1 MNATTRLVCALLVTL
16 AVAASRLHARGGG
29 GCLEQGTLIA
39 TPHGAVPIE
48 QLRVGD
54 AVWGNRDGRPVAATV
69 QALTR
74 VEPERYLELTVDGRS
89 VRVTP
94 EHPVEVSRGV
104 FVRADHLQPG
114 QSVVVS
120 GEPNAAPA
128 PYPLASLVT
137 RSAAA
142 PAYNLLV
149 SPGGVFTANG
159 IAVHNKG
166 CFLPDTPITM
176 ADGTRRPISQVQA
189 GDEVLAFEAD
199 GALVHARVHGV
210 LTHLVDSYLILR
222 TEHVE
227 VRVTEEHPFYVGH
240 GTFKTAEALQLGEP
254 VMVCSENALIAQ
266 TVLAIERVSAP
277 ATVYNLQ
284 TDSPHTFL
292 ANGVAVHNKGGGC
305 FVPGTRIATPD
316 GNRPI
321 ESLRLGDTVYGV
333 EPGGRLVAT
342 AVAGVYLNHAVERWL
357 RTDRG
362 VLRTTD
368 EHPLLTA
375 DGFVEA
381 GDLGAGD
388 RLATA
393 RGLLAVRE
401 VGRGAAEVPVYT
413 LKVGGPH
420 TFVADGAIVHNKGGG
435 FHGGGYHSG
444 GSRGGSSDSS
454 DLGEAIFTGVGLF
467 VFLIVMAA
475 KFSSGNQDEELDYC
489 YSRGQIDAKAAK
501 TMKLL
506 QFIARTDA
514 KWEPEKLRTAAH
526 DTFQLLQR
534 CWRARDYGPM
544 KTKMMA
550 ELYEDHCRQIEA
562 MRQNHEINMLDS
574 LRIEA
579 VDLVH
584 VEYAAIPN
592 ARWFTALFTASA
604 RDYYVDDRSGSKIRG
619 DDGAARF
626 QEFWSFQFQDGAW
639 LLREIEQTKE
649 SSLLTRENFFEPFTD
664 AGRDQVYGEHAGEA
678 GPAGPA
684 LPADVSAKADKIDR
698 LLNFL
703 VQTDKIWNRDLMLGA
718 ARRAFTQIQLAWQD
732 GRPEALTGS
741 DIDPTLADDL
751 RRALVENQRQKLK
764 VELRNFCVRKIEL
777 ILVDNR
783 DDRTQDQF
791 TARISAHAQMVITR
805 SGTEVRRDPWV
816 RAWTDYWTFGRNANG
831 TGWTV
836 RAIHP
841 PAEGSGLVAREN
853 TDEGSSVDMLQ
864 WYYSKT
870 RAT

>member
-1 MNATTRLVCALLVTL
+1 MKAIPRLVCALLVAL
-16 AVAASRLHARGGG
+16 AGAAPRVFARGGG

-54 AVWGNRDGRPVAATV
+54 EVWGRRDGQPVAATV

-74 VEPERYLELTVDGRS
+74 VEPEQYLELSVDGRS

-104 FVRADHLQPG
+104 FVRADHLRPG
-114 QSVVVS
+114 QAVVVDEGPDRREMARPLGS
-120 GEPNAAPA
+120 LDARAP
-128 PYPLASLVT
+128 
-137 RSAAA
+137 RA

-176 ADGTRRPISQVQA
+176 ADGSRRPISTVRP
-189 GDEVLAFEAD
+189 GDEVIAFEAD
-199 GALVHARVHGV
+199 GTLVHARVNGV
-210 LTHLVDSYLILR
+210 LTHQVERYLVLR

-240 GTFKTAEALQLGEP
+240 GTFKTAEALQLGET
-254 VMVCSENALIAQ
+254 VMVAAEGTLQPQA
-266 TVLAIERVSAP
+266 VLALERVSGP
-277 ATVYNLQ
+277 TTVYNLQ

-292 ANGVAVHNKGGGC
+292 ANGIAVHNKGGGC
-305 FVPGTRIATPD
+305 FVPGTQIATPH
-316 GNRPI
+316 GKRPI
-321 ESLRLGDTVYGV
+321 ESLRLGDPVYAV
-333 EPGGRLVAT
+333 APGGRLVAT
-342 AVAGVYLNHAVERWL
+342 AVDGIYLNRAVERWI

-375 DGFVEA
+375 GGFVDA
-381 GDLGAGD
+381 GAVAFGD
-388 RLATA
+388 HLATA
-393 RGLLAVRE
+393 HGLLPVRAVGHG
-401 VGRGAAEVPVYT
+401 VAEVPVYT
-413 LKVGGPH
+413 LRVGGPH

-435 FHGGGYHSG
+435 GFHGSSYHGGG
-444 GSRGGSSDSS
+444 RGGDG
-454 DLGEAIFTGVGLF
+454 DPFQAIIVGVGLF
-467 VFLIVMAA
+467 VVLIVIASRSQA
-475 KFSSGNQDEELDYC
+475 RGDDEELDYC
-489 YSRGQIDAKAAK
+489 FARGEIDAKAAK
-501 TMKLL
+501 TMTLL
-506 QFIARTDA
+506 QFIAKTDA
-514 KWEPEKLRTAAH
+514 KWEPDKLKTVAS
-526 DTFQLLQR
+526 DTFHLLQR

-544 KTKMMA
+544 KSKMMQ

-562 MRQNHEINMLDS
+562 MRQNHEINLLDG
-574 LRIEA
+574 LTVEA

-584 VEYAAIPN
+584 VEYSAISN

-604 RDYYVDDRSGSKIRG
+604 RDYYVDDRSGSTVRG
-619 DDGAARF
+619 DDAAARF

-649 SSLLTRENFFEPFTD
+649 SSVLTKENFFEPFTD
-664 AGRDQVYGEHAGEA
+664 EGRDQVYGQHAGES

-684 LPADVSAKADKIDR
+684 LPADVADKADKIDR

-703 VQTDKIWNRDLMLGA
+703 VQTDKIWNRDLMLGT

-732 GRPEALTGS
+732 GRPEMLAGADL
-741 DIDPTLADDL
+741 DAALADEL
-751 RRALVENQRQKLK
+751 RRALAENQRQNLR

-777 ILVDNR
+777 ILIDNR
-783 DDRTQDQF
+783 DDRTQDEF
-791 TARISAHAQMVITR
+791 TARISAHAQMIVTR
-805 SGTEVRRDPWV
+805 AGIEVRRDPWV
-816 RAWTDYWTFGRNANG
+816 RAWTDYWTFGRNAGG
-831 TGWTV
+831 TGWAV

-853 TDEGSSVDMLQ
+853 TDEGSSADMLH